1 MTAAFST
8 LRPLLDWQLAAR
20 LSRGNKAL
28 VKIGE
33 DEEMGILSGKGWI
46 SLGEQKRRNTVHPE
60 VLNHLLLSHRVQ
72 VAQLALLVARI
83 VYQQVQATLANQVFQ
98 SRYQMRKCFG
108 IGHIQLNGMK

>member
-33 DEEMGILSGKGWI
+33 DKEMGILSGKGWI
-46 SLGEQKRRNTVHPE
+46 SPGEQKRRNTVHPE

-98 SRYQMRKCFG
+98 PRYQMRKCFR

>member
-46 SLGEQKRRNTVHPE
+46 SPGEQKRRNTVQE
-60 VLNHLLLSHRVQ
+60 VLDHLLLSHSVQ
-72 VAQLALLVARI
+72 VAWLALLVARI

-98 SRYQMRKCFG
+98 PRYQMRKCF
-108 IGHIQLNGMK
+108 

>member
-8 LRPLLDWQLAAR
+8 LRPLVDWELAAR
-20 LSRGNKAL
+20 FSRGNKAL

-33 DEEMGILSGKGWI
+33 DEEMGILSAEGWI
-46 SLGEQKRRNTVHPE
+46 SPGEQKRRNTVHPE

-72 VAQLALLVARI
+72 VAQLAFLVARI